1 MAEVA
6 EYVAEMA
13 KKSIAYRTWDCRY
26 LHLSD
31 DYNSYSGV
39 TQGNKLS
46 KSRSSYNTHARNG
59 LNLVLQIVDDGS
71 KLSDKDS
78 KAMLKNISKVCS
90 RSW

>member
-13 KKSIAYRTWDCRY
+13 NGSIAYGSRDCRY
-26 LHLSD
+26 LFLSD
-31 DYNSYSGV
+31 DYNSYSGCM
-39 TQGNKLS
+39 QSYNLS
-46 KSRSSYNTHARNG
+46 KSRSSYNSHARNG
-59 LNLVLQIVDDGS
+59 LSLVLQIVDDGS
-71 KLSDKDS
+71 KFSDKDS

>member
-1 MAEVA
+1 MAEFA

-13 KKSIAYRTWDCRY
+13 TESIAYGTWDCRY

-31 DYNSYSGV
+31 DYNSYSGGM
-39 TQGNKLS
+39 QSNKLS
-46 KSRSSYNTHARNG
+46 KSRSSYNSHARNG
-59 LNLVLQIVDDGS
+59 LSLVLQIVDDGS